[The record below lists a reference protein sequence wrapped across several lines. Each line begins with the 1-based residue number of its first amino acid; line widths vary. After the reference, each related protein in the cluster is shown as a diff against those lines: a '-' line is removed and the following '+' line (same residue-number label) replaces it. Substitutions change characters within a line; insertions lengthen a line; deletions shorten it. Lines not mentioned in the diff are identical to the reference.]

1 MQANSLAIKIGNFLY
16 HGFFPVYSRVYP
28 AFKKRQDAVE
38 IAWMR
43 RLVRRGSKVLDIGA
57 NIGFYTVLLSDLVG
71 EEGRV
76 HAFEPEPVNFKHLST
91 RAGNRKNVVLVPS
104 AVSDRQGKLVVYTSP
119 KLNVDHR
126 TYRVSDYDQAIQ
138 VEALRID
145 DYVGGQFA
153 VDFVKMDIQGY
164 EFSALR
170 GMEQTIAANPTIVI
184 FSEFWPYGLRQ
195 AGASAIDVFD
205 YIRSLDLNVW
215 IPERHCLRPM
225 NRASVE
231 KLTEAETV
239 YYNVLLSKRPIT

>member
-1 MQANSLAIKIGNFLY
+1 MQANSVAIKIGNFLY
-16 HGFFPVYSRVYP
+16 RRFFPVYSMVYP
-28 AFKKRQDAVE
+28 AFKKHQDAVE

-71 EEGRV
+71 KDGRV
-76 HAFEPEPVNFKHLST
+76 HAFEPEPVNFKHLSI

-104 AVSDRQGKLVVYTSP
+104 AVSDRQHKLVVYTSP

-126 TYRVSDYDQAIQ
+126 TYMVSDFDQAIL
-138 VEALRID
+138 VDGISID
-145 DYVGGQFA
+145 DYVGGRFA
-153 VDFVKMDIQGY
+153 VDFVKIDIQGY

-170 GMEQTIAANPTIVI
+170 GMERTIAANAALVI

-195 AGASAIDVFD
+195 AGASAIVVYD
-205 YIRSLDLNVW
+205 YIRSLNLNVW
-215 IPERHCLRPM
+215 MLELHNLRPID
-225 NRASVE
+225 RKSVE
-231 KLTEAETV
+231 GLNESETV